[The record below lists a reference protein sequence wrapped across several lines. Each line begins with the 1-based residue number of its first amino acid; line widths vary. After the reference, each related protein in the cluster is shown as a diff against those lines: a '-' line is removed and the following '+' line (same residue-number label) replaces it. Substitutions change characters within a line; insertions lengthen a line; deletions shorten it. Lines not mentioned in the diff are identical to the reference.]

1 MTGEQRAQTIKQA
14 ITSLFQVTDLLISSR
29 DTGYQAEMHEKQ
41 MAYGILLDS
50 CRLMDMTA
58 DAIAK
63 TVEVI
68 KGSLHKSS
76 KVKHSSSIIFNSIT
90 YF

>member
-1 MTGEQRAQTIKQA
+1 MTGKQRVQTIKQA
-14 ITSLFQVTDLLISSR
+14 ITSLFQVTGDA
-29 DTGYQAEMHEKQ
+29 GYQAEMHEKQ

-50 CRLMDMTA
+50 CSLMDMTA

>member
-1 MTGEQRAQTIKQA
+1 MTGEQRVQTIKQA
-14 ITSLFQVTDLLISSR
+14 ITSLFQVTGDA
-29 DTGYQAEMHEKQ
+29 GYQAEMHEKQ
-41 MAYGILLDS
+41 MASGILLDS
-50 CRLMDMTA
+50 CSLMDTTA
-58 DAIAK
+58 DAIAN

-68 KGSLHKSS
+68 KGSLYKSS